1 LFGKKFVLIGREQK
15 TCKTDMRKAKDKEKH
30 TEQQA
35 QAASNEATQQAA
47 QSVTENMTENKEN
60 TPASPSESGV
70 KEPDLATQME
80 ELKQKYEAEIMEW
93 KDKYLRLSAEFDN
106 YRKRTLK
113 EKMEL
118 TRYANEEVLKKLLP
132 VVDDF
137 ELGIK
142 NLETANDLQAV
153 KDGIF
158 LIYNKFK
165 DFLSQ
170 NGIKEIAIQDDKE
183 FNTDYHEAITKIP
196 VDDQSL
202 SGKIVDVVQ
211 KGYLLNDKVI
221 RYAKVVVGE

>member
-1 LFGKKFVLIGREQK
+1 
-15 TCKTDMRKAKDKEKH
+15 MRKVKDKEKH

>member
-1 LFGKKFVLIGREQK
+1 
-15 TCKTDMRKAKDKEKH
+15 MRKAKEKEKNK
-30 TEQQA
+30 EQQSTISA
-35 QAASNEATQQAA
+35 EINQSEVQANAENVAEINQQAA
-47 QSVTENMTENKEN
+47 VSDSVPTETQSTNHNEQLQEM
-60 TPASPSESGV
+60 
-70 KEPDLATQME
+70 
-80 ELKQKYEAEIMEW
+80 KQKYEAEIMEW
-93 KDKYLRLSAEFDN
+93 KDKYIRLSAEFDN

-118 TRYANEEVLKKLLP
+118 TRYANEEVLKNILP

-137 ELGIK
+137 ERGIK
-142 NLETANDLQAV
+142 NLETAADIQAV

-165 DFLSQ
+165 DFLAQ
-170 NGIKEIAIQDDKE
+170 NGIKEITIQDDKE
-183 FNTDYHEAITKIP
+183 FNTDFHEAITKIP
-196 VDDQSL
+196 VEDQSL

>member
-1 LFGKKFVLIGREQK
+1 
-15 TCKTDMRKAKDKEKH
+15 MRKAKDKEKH

-70 KEPDLATQME
+70 KEPDLDTQME

>member
-1 LFGKKFVLIGREQK
+1 
-15 TCKTDMRKAKDKEKH
+15 MRKAKDKEKH

>member
-1 LFGKKFVLIGREQK
+1 
-15 TCKTDMRKAKDKEKH
+15 MRKTKEKGKNK
-30 TEQQA
+30 EQQA
-35 QAASNEATQQAA
+35 QVNINETPQNEP
-47 QSVTENMTENKEN
+47 QSVAENMTENNQQTTATAEQPGA
-60 TPASPSESGV
+60 TV
-70 KEPDLATQME
+70 QEPTVSLE
-80 ELKQKYEAEIMEW
+80 EIKQKYETEIMEW

-118 TRYANEEVLKKLLP
+118 TRYASEEVLKNILP

-137 ELGIK
+137 EHGLK

-153 KDGIF
+153 KDGVF

-165 DFLSQ
+165 DFLARH
-170 NGIKEIAIQDDKE
+170 GVKEITLQDDKE

-196 VDDQSL
+196 VEDQSL
-202 SGKIVDVVQ
+202 SGKVVDVVQ

>member
-1 LFGKKFVLIGREQK
+1 
-15 TCKTDMRKAKDKEKH
+15 MRKAKEKEKNK
-30 TEQQA
+30 EQQA
-35 QAASNEATQQAA
+35 QVNTNEISQNEPK
-47 QSVTENMTENKEN
+47 SVAENMTENNQQAKATAEQPEEMAQK
-60 TPASPSESGV
+60 PAISLE
-70 KEPDLATQME
+70 DI
-80 ELKQKYEAEIMEW
+80 KQKYEAEIMEW

-118 TRYANEEVLKKLLP
+118 TRYASEEVLKNILP

-137 ELGIK
+137 EHGLK
-142 NLETANDLQAV
+142 NLETANDIEAV
-153 KDGIF
+153 KEGVF

-165 DFLSQ
+165 DFLARH
-170 NGIKEIAIQDDKE
+170 GVKEITLQDDKE
-183 FNTDYHEAITKIP
+183 FNTDYHEAITRIP

-202 SGKIVDVVQ
+202 SGKVVDVVQ

>member
-1 LFGKKFVLIGREQK
+1 
-15 TCKTDMRKAKDKEKH
+15 MRKAKDKEKH

-35 QAASNEATQQAA
+35 QAASNKATQQAA

>member
-1 LFGKKFVLIGREQK
+1 
-15 TCKTDMRKAKDKEKH
+15 MRKAKEKEKH
-30 TEQQA
+30 TDQKNQA
-35 QAASNEATQQAA
+35 VSNDVTSHAS
-47 QSVTENMTENKEN
+47 QSVAENMTDIQEEM
-60 TPASPSESGV
+60 PFSPSESGE
-70 KEPDLATQME
+70 KESDLGAQIE
-80 ELKQKYEAEIMEW
+80 EMKQKYEAEIMEW

-118 TRYANEEVLKKLLP
+118 TRYASEEVLKNILP
-132 VVDDF
+132 VIDDF
-137 ELGIK
+137 EFGIK
-142 NLETANDLQAV
+142 NLETATELQAV
-153 KDGIF
+153 KEGIF

-170 NGIKEIAIQDDKE
+170 NGIKEITIQEDKE

-196 VDDQSL
+196 VEDQSL
-202 SGKIVDVVQ
+202 SGKIVDVIQ